1 MTQNFR
7 TRMIQKAL
15 REKLE
20 RKIVRK
26 GLDGEN
32 EPLGRHTAN
41 EDSRSQESGKDD
53 EIGRS

>member
-1 MTQNFR
+1 
-7 TRMIQKAL
+7 MIQKAL